1 MEAPAGQG
9 GPSFQGAWE
18 DHDGTPFRIATAGEH
33 CLEGASESLVAR
45 LPDGSTAHLSLLA
58 DGRSCSLERT
68 AGEACRGRLHAVG
81 SRILWSDGVVW
92 FRRPEVERPDRG
104 PGSEE
109 PDGTVVAAQAAG
121 GGRRGVE
128 EMASAAVGGGS
139 PPSRAAEAAP
149 LGGAEAAGGAL
160 LNVAAEAEVV
170 VRHLIKGTELSV
182 VLPRDATFYEL
193 KKAVS
198 MRVGREEFLKRA
210 RLACKQSGQL
220 LPCQDSSVVGDV
232 REVIVIGASLEVHH
246 DEQALSPGAAR
257 LERTAGA
264 PAEGDRR
271 GRPSP
276 R

>member
-1 MEAPAGQG
+1 VKPAGVG
-9 GPSFQGAWE
+9 CMPWGA
-18 DHDGTPFRIATAGEH
+18 GYSGATGSCGSAG
-33 CLEGASESLVAR
+33 LKWSAPTEGLVAR
-45 LPDGSTAHLSLLA
+45 SPTAP
-58 DGRSCSLERT
+58 
-68 AGEACRGRLHAVG
+68 RLQP
-81 SRILWSDGVVW
+81 
-92 FRRPEVERPDRG
+92 RP
-104 PGSEE
+104 
-109 PDGTVVAAQAAG
+109 QAAG
-121 GGRRGVE
+121 DAVWRRWRRQRSE
-128 EMASAAVGGGS
+128 EDLRHPGLRRQRLWAAQRRCSPDCTLPRPV
-139 PPSRAAEAAP
+139 PPS
-149 LGGAEAAGGAL
+149 LAAGGAL
-160 LNVAAEAEVV
+160 LSVAAEAEVV